1 MFGISLGRIAAV
13 FVKELIQMRRDRLTF
28 AMIIG
33 IPIIQLVLFGYAI
46 NSDPKHLPTALN
58 VQDNSVFARSLT
70 AAMQNTGYFRIT
82 NIVHSEREG
91 EALLASGSVAF
102 LLTVPPQFSRALARG
117 DKPSLLIEADASDPS
132 AAANA
137 MAAISQLPA
146 TVFNND
152 LKGALQPLQAT
163 AAPFNVVVHRRYN
176 PEGITSY
183 NVVPGLIGVIL
194 TMTMVLITALAV
206 TREVERGTM
215 ENLLAMPLQPFEV
228 MVGKIA
234 PYIVMGYIQVTVVL
248 IAALLLF
255 GVPMLGSFF
264 DLSVALA
271 IFIAANLSVGFTIS
285 TIAQNQLQA
294 MQVTFFFFLPSI
306 LLSGFMFPF
315 RGMPVWAQAIG
326 EVLPNTHFMRIVRGI
341 MLKGSGIADLFGDIW
356 PLLIFMIAVMALAL
370 VRYRRTLD

>member
-28 AMIIG
+28 AMLIA
-33 IPIIQLVLFGYAI
+33 IPIVQLVLFGYAI

-58 VQDNSVFARSLT
+58 VQDNSVFARSLV
-70 AAMQNTGYFRIT
+70 AAMQNTGYFQIT
-82 NIVHSEREG
+82 NIVHG
-91 EALLASGSVAF
+91 EAEGDELLAGGNVAF
-102 LLTVPPQFSRALARG
+102 LLTVPPQFSRDLARG
-117 DKPSLLIEADASDPS
+117 DKPSLLLDADASDPS

-137 MAAISQLPA
+137 MAAISLLPA

-206 TREVERGTM
+206 TREIERGTM

-228 MVGKIA
+228 MIGKIT
-234 PYIVMGYIQVTVVL
+234 PYVVMGYIQVSVVMV
-248 IAALLLF
+248 AALALF
-255 GVPMLGSFF
+255 GVPMLGSYF

-271 IFIAANLSVGFTIS
+271 IFIAANLSIGFTIS

-294 MQVTFFFFLPSI
+294 MQMTFFFFLPSI

-315 RGMPVWAQAIG
+315 RGMPVWAQVLG

-341 MLKGSGIADLFGDIW
+341 MLKGSGLGDLAGDIW
-356 PLLIFMIAVMALAL
+356 PLLLVMFAVMTLAL

>member
-1 MFGISLGRIAAV
+1 MLGISFGRIGAV
-13 FVKELIQMRRDRLTF
+13 FIKELIQMRRDRLTF

-33 IPIIQLVLFGYAI
+33 IPIVQLVLFGYAI

-58 VQDNSVFARSLT
+58 VQDNSVFARTLT
-70 AAMQNTGYFRIT
+70 AAMQNTGYFQIT
-82 NIVHSEREG
+82 HIVKGEREG
-91 EALLASGSVAF
+91 EELLASGEVAF
-102 LLTVPPQFSRALARG
+102 LLTVPPDFSRRLARG
-117 DKPSLLIEADASDPS
+117 DRPDLLMEADASDPS

-137 MAAISQLPA
+137 MAAVSALPA

-152 LKGALQPLQAT
+152 LKGALVPLAAT
-163 AAPFNVVVHRRYN
+163 PPPFNVIVHRRYN

-234 PYIVMGYIQVTVVL
+234 PYIVMGYVQVTVVL

-255 GVPMLGSFF
+255 GVPMLGSWF
-264 DLSVALA
+264 DLSLALA
-271 IFIAANLSVGFTIS
+271 IFIAANLSIGFTIS
-285 TIAQNQLQA
+285 TVAQNQLQA
-294 MQVTFFFFLPSI
+294 MQMTFFFFLPSI

-315 RGMPVWAQAIG
+315 RGMPAWAQVIG
-326 EVLPNTHFMRIVRGI
+326 EALPNTHFMRIVRGI
-341 MLKGSGIADLFGDIW
+341 MLKGATLPDLIGDIW
-356 PLLIFMIAVMALAL
+356 PLLLFMLVVMSIALL
-370 VRYRRTLD
+370 RYRRTLD

>member
-1 MFGISLGRIAAV
+1 MFAISPGRIAAV

-28 AMIIG
+28 AMIIA
-33 IPIIQLVLFGYAI
+33 IPIVQLILFGYAI

-82 NIVHSEREG
+82 NIVHSERDG
-91 EALLASGSVAF
+91 EALLASGKVAF
-102 LLTVPPQFSRALARG
+102 LLTVPPQFSRSLARG
-117 DKPSLLIEADASDPS
+117 DKPSLLIEADASDPA

-152 LKGALQPLQAT
+152 LKGALQALQAK
-163 AAPFNVVVHRRYN
+163 AGPFNVVVHRRYN

-234 PYIVMGYIQVTVVL
+234 PYIVMGYVQVTVV
-248 IAALLLF
+248 IVAALLLF

-294 MQVTFFFFLPSI
+294 MQMTFFFFLPSI

-315 RGMPVWAQAIG
+315 RGMPAWAQVIG

-341 MLKGSGIADLFGDIW
+341 MLKGSGLADLFGDIW
-356 PLLIFMIAVMALAL
+356 PLLVFMAAVMALAL

>member
-1 MFGISLGRIAAV
+1 MLGISLGRIAAV

-82 NIVHSEREG
+82 NIVHTEREG
-91 EALLASGSVAF
+91 EELLSSGSVAF

-137 MAAISQLPA
+137 MAAISLLPA

-152 LKGALQPLQAT
+152 LKGGLQTLQAT

-234 PYIVMGYIQVTVVL
+234 PYIVMGYVQVTVV
-248 IAALLLF
+248 IVAALLLF

-294 MQVTFFFFLPSI
+294 MQMTFFI
-306 LLSGFMFPF
+306 
-315 RGMPVWAQAIG
+315 
-326 EVLPNTHFMRIVRGI
+326 
-341 MLKGSGIADLFGDIW
+341 
-356 PLLIFMIAVMALAL
+356 
-370 VRYRRTLD
+370 